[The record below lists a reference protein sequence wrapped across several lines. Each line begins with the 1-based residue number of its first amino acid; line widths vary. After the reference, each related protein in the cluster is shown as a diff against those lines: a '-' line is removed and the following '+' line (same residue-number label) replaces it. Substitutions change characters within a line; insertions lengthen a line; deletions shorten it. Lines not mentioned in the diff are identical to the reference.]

1 MEGETSLTIARALQL
16 LCSFS
21 PHENEFGISELSRK
35 LRLSKTAVF
44 RIVHTL
50 ERYEFLEKNP
60 MSGKYRI
67 GRQAFRTGNLF
78 ANLQAFE
85 RKLEPL
91 MRELVEATK
100 FSCYLAALRG
110 HEMVILANMS
120 GTGPL
125 RHSIPVGETL
135 PAYASATGK
144 AALSTLSDEELD
156 LVLKKVPLSRRTF
169 NTITSLERLKQN
181 IQQVRKVGYSINWEE
196 NTLGVASVAAPVRDE
211 MGYAMIVIS
220 LGFAIS
226 QVRRDGMAA
235 LGEKVK
241 RTAAQAAKYLG
252 VRVRR
257 AA

>member
-1 MEGETSLTIARALQL
+1 MNGEKSLTISRALQL

-21 PHENEFGISELSRK
+21 AEENEFGISELSRK

-50 ERYEFLEKNP
+50 EQYEFLEKNLLT
-60 MSGKYRI
+60 GKYQI

-78 ANLQAFE
+78 ANLQAYE
-85 RKLEPL
+85 RKLEPF
-91 MRELVEATK
+91 MRELVDSTK

-110 HEMVILANMS
+110 HEMVILANMP
-120 GTGPL
+120 GQGPL

-135 PAYASATGK
+135 PAFSSATGK
-144 AALSTLSDEELD
+144 AALATLSDAELD
-156 LVLKKVPLSRRTF
+156 LVLKKVPLSRRTS
-169 NTITSLERLKQN
+169 NTITSIERLKQN

-196 NTLGVASVAAPVRDE
+196 NTPGVASVAAPIRDE

-220 LGFAIS
+220 LGFATS
-226 QVRRDGMAA
+226 QLRRDAMSV
-235 LGEKVK
+235 LGEKL
-241 RTAAQAAKYLG
+241 RQTAAQAAKYLG